1 MFKSFTMERDMN
13 AKHEKYSKESTAKLR
28 HRIGYIDVGDIDVGD
43 SDVGDLYLSYF
54 ASNFRYQ
61 HRLSLK
67 HFDFEISLQCLLCC
81 FLEAF
86 TKFLCNSPI
95 HQANFS
101 RHRLEGIKLEY

>member
-1 MFKSFTMERDMN
+1 MLEWAECREISSLYVTALVFYLSYPERDLF
-13 AKHEKYSKESTAKLR
+13 KESLKEKSHWQIVQILFL
-28 HRIGYIDVGDIDVGD
+28 GDIDVDD
-43 SDVGDLYLSYF
+43 SDVGDIS
-54 ASNFRYQ
+54 
-61 HRLSLK
+61 LSLK